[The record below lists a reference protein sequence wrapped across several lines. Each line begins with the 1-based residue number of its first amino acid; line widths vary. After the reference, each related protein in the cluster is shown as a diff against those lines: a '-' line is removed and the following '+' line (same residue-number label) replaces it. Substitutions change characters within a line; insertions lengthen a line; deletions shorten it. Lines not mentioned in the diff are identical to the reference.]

1 MLPKHKTNKDNLAKI
16 NLEIKSCQKCS
27 LGSLATNYV
36 PGEGNPDAN
45 LLFIGEAP
53 GKNEDLSG
61 KPFCGKA
68 GRVLDELLKLSGHKR
83 KDIYI
88 ANILKCRPPKNRNP
102 KLEEIRLCTPYLIR
116 QLKVI
121 QPKII
126 CCLGNFSSTFIMNKF
141 NLSAKVQS
149 IGKIHGKIFIPPNLN
164 SLKIVPL
171 YHPASATYNPN
182 MINILRKDFRM
193 LKNIP
198 V

>member
-1 MLPKHKTNKDNLAKI
+1 MLPEDSPNKDSLAKI
-16 NLEIKSCQKCS
+16 NSEIELCQRCP
-27 LGSLATNYV
+27 LGKMCINHV
-36 PGEGNPDAN
+36 PGEGNPEAN
-45 LLFIGEAP
+45 LLFVGEAP
-53 GKNEDLSG
+53 GRNEDING

-68 GRVLDELLKLSGHKR
+68 GHVFDELLEVSGYKR
-83 KDIYI
+83 EDVYV

-102 KLEEIRLCTPYLIR
+102 KAEEIRLCTSYLVR

-126 CCLGNFSSTFIMNKF
+126 CCLGNFAVDFIMRKF
-141 NLSAKVQS
+141 NLSEKAQP
-149 IGKIHGKIFIPPNLN
+149 IGKIHGRIFIPPNMR

-182 MINILRKDFRM
+182 MINILKNDFKM